1 MKTRI
6 VTIVMFVLFTTNL
19 VAQTFDLSAE
29 IRPRYENKH
38 GYKTLQPTD
47 ADGSNFISQRTRL
60 NFGFKNETL
69 KAYVSFQ
76 NIRVWGDVS
85 TLSSDDN
92 ATALHEAW
100 ADVRLAKNLSLKLG
114 RQEIVYD
121 DHRIFGSVGWAQQA
135 RSHDAFIFKFKPNKD
150 NRLDVGFALNS
161 DSQAG
166 SDNLY
171 SNAAGY
177 KTFQYLWYHGN
188 FNKIGLS
195 FLLLNSG
202 NEYENTD
209 AEQKIAYRQTIGPRL
224 TFKQNKLSAN
234 AAVYYQTG
242 STAKPTD
249 TDATDVSALYY
260 TANFGYKVS
269 DNFKVA
275 LGYEYLSGND
285 NSDSKLNTFAPLFGT
300 NHKFNGWMDYFYV
313 GYNNPTGLQD
323 INATFAYKKGKFSA
337 KLIPHLFSA
346 ASDVYNGSGD
356 KMDSALGTEI
366 DLTLGYKVSKA
377 VKISGGYSQM
387 LATDTMEVIK
397 MGDKDEHNSWAWI
410 MFTIKPKL
418 FSHTIKK

>member
-6 VTIVMFVLFTTNL
+6 VTIAMLVLFTTNL

-135 RSHDAFIFKFKPNKD
+135 RSHDAFIFKFKPNKS

-177 KTFQYLWYHGN
+177 KAFQYAWYHGN
-188 FNKIGLS
+188 FNKVGLS

-202 NEYENTD
+202 KEYLDGTD
-209 AEQKIAYRQTIGPRL
+209 QTVDYMQTVGPRV
-224 TFKQNKLSAN
+224 TYKSGKLSAN
-234 AAVYYQTG
+234 AATYFQAG
-242 STAKPTD
+242 KQLG
-249 TDATDVSALYY
+249 TDVSALYY
-260 TANFGYKVS
+260 TVNLGYKVS
-269 DNFKVA
+269 SEFKVA
-275 LGYEYLSGND
+275 LGYEYLSGKD
-285 NSDSKLNTFAPLFGT
+285 QDDADAKIKSFAPLFGT

-313 GYNNPTGLQD
+313 GNHGGSVGLTD
-323 INATFAYKKGKFSA
+323 INATFVYHKGKFSA

-397 MGDKDEHNSWAWI
+397 IGDKDEHNSWAWI